1 MKAIDARK
9 TAEAKKLSDFNN
21 QFDKVMGSIKHYA
34 AAGKFQYNHYQ
45 KLDAELEEYLKE
57 LGYKVE
63 YKQCEINEYE
73 TVISW

>member
-21 QFDKVMGSIKHYA
+21 QFDKVMGDIKHYA
-34 AAGKFQYNHYQ
+34 TAGKFQCCHNN
-45 KLDAELEEYLKE
+45 KLDSELKEYLKE

-63 YKQCEINEYE
+63 YKQCGINEYE
-73 TVISW
+73 TIISW